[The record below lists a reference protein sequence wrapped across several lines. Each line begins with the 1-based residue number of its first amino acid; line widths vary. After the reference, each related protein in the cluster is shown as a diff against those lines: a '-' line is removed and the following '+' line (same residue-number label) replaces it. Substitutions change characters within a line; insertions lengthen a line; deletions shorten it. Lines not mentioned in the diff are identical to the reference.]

1 MLRSAVERPFEI
13 IGAAL
18 NQAEI
23 DSPELYALI
32 PDVRRIVGMR
42 SRIIHGYDNVD
53 DELVWQTIQTH
64 VPPLTQ
70 RLTELLESDTRV
82 WRNFSKPLDFSRV
95 SY

>member
-13 IGAAL
+13 IGEAL

-23 DSPELYALI
+23 NSPDLSALI

-42 SRIIHGYDNVD
+42 NRIIHGYADVD
-53 DELVWQTIQTH
+53 DELLWQTIETH

-70 RLTELLESDTRV
+70 RLTELLESDT
-82 WRNFSKPLDFSRV
+82 
-95 SY
+95 